1 MPEAVPLLILWD
13 IDHTLVTITGVGQE
27 IYARAFT
34 QVIGRP
40 LRHLPDMAGRTE
52 QAIVREALALNG
64 VEPVQSFDAF
74 YTAIAVT
81 ARSME
86 HQIRERGS
94 TLPGVH
100 EALTLFEANG
110 AVQSLVTGN
119 LPDVAA
125 TKLEAFGLES
135 FIDFEV
141 GGYGDDSS
149 DRAVLVRLAI
159 ERAEAKYGHGFKPEH
174 AIVIGDTPH
183 DVKGAHDN
191 GALAVAVA
199 TGSSSV
205 DVLTAAGAD
214 VVLPSLL
221 EVSVLH
227 EHLLARRNG

>member
-1 MPEAVPLLILWD
+1 MPEAAPLLVLWD
-13 IDHTLVTITGVGQE
+13 IDHTLVSITGVGHE

-40 LRHLPDMAGRTE
+40 LLHLPDMAGRTE
-52 QAIVREALALNG
+52 QAILREALALNG
-64 VEPVQSFDAF
+64 VEPVQSFDAL
-74 YTAIAVT
+74 YTAIAVA

-86 HQIRERGS
+86 ARIRERGT

-100 EALTLFEANG
+100 EALALFEADG

-125 TKLEAFGLES
+125 TKLEAFGLDG

-141 GGYGDDSS
+141 GGYGDDGS

-174 AIVIGDTPH
+174 AVVIGDTPH

-191 GALAVAVA
+191 GAIAVAVA

-205 DVLTAAGAD
+205 DVLAAAGAD
-214 VVLPSLL
+214 VVLPDLL
-221 EVSVLH
+221 HISALR
-227 EHLLARRNG
+227 EHMLSRHSS